1 MRRPKE
7 APAIAVQ
14 LSELVVAER
23 TALVTVEVQDG
34 VVGAHSLIPELAHSA
49 EAILPN
55 IAALARAA
63 RAAGVPVVHCT
74 ADSRSD
80 GLGANRN
87 ARLFAAMR
95 KRPQRDTTNTK
106 TIRATVHAAV
116 GADERDLVM
125 GRLHGVSPMT
135 STSLDPVLR
144 NLGVTTI
151 VATGISVNVAILG
164 LAFEAVNLGYQLVI
178 PRDAVAGVDHAY
190 VDAVFQRT
198 LSLLATVTTTEALL
212 PIWADDADG

>member
-1 MRRPKE
+1 M
-7 APAIAVQ
+7 Q
-14 LSELVVAER
+14 LSELVGPQR

-34 VVGAHSLIPELAHSA
+34 VVGAHSLVPELARAA

-74 ADSRSD
+74 ADSRPD
-80 GLGANRN
+80 GLGSNRN

-95 KRPQRDTTNTK
+95 KRPQPDSTSANAT
-106 TIRATVHAAV
+106 RAAVHAAV
-116 GADERDLVM
+116 GADDRDLVM

-135 STSLDPVLR
+135 GTSLDPVLR

-151 VATGISVNVAILG
+151 VATGVSVNVAIMG
-164 LAFEAVNLGYQLVI
+164 LAFEAVNLGYQLVVA
-178 PRDAVAGVDHAY
+178 RDAVAGVDDAY
-190 VDAVFQRT
+190 VDTVFQRT
-198 LSLLATVTTTEALL
+198 LSLLATVTTTDALL
-212 PIWADDADG
+212 RIWADHARG